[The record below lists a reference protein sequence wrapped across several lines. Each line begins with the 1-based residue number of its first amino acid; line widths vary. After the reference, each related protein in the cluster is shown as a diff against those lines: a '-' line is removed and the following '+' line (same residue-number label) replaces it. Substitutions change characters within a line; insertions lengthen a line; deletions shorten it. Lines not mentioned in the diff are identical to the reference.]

1 MAALDQLRHLPEEEG
16 EQERADVAAV
26 HIGVGHDDDLVVAQL
41 IDVELV
47 ATDAGAERRYQS
59 PDLLRRQHLV
69 EARPLDIQDFAAQ
82 RPDRLVLAVPPLLGR
97 AAGRVALD
105 DEELGL
111 RRIAFLA
118 VRPLAGQRGGVER
131 ALADRKEHTSE
142 LQSLMRNTYAVFC
155 LKKQQ
160 TEKTTDDHDADNHD

>member
-47 ATDAGAERRYQS
+47 ATDAGSERRYQS

-82 RPDRLVLAVPPLLGR
+82 RQDRLVLAVPPPLGR
-97 AAGRVALD
+97 AAGQIGRAPCRARVWHYVY
-105 DEELGL
+105 
-111 RRIAFLA
+111 I
-118 VRPLAGQRGGVER
+118 
-131 ALADRKEHTSE
+131 
-142 LQSLMRNTYAVFC
+142 
-155 LKKQQ
+155 
-160 TEKTTDDHDADNHD
+160 